1 MSQTTSDIE
10 TDDLDTFLDDATS
23 YCQFKGGCTTPLP
36 SEGEEGY
43 HPKRKYCTDHQPRS
57 SSGAA
62 KRKLKESS
70 DAPVPPRV
78 TNNFKVNVPKP
89 TKASSETA
97 ELEEAIT
104 QMLSFVP
111 MILAA
116 TGDEVC
122 PQLIQDALPAI
133 AHQLALLAKFHPFIK
148 KVFMTGEGTGE
159 MMAWIGLFITV
170 SPVMIAIL
178 AHHDLLKGKVGER
191 IAAAVGMASAVGS
204 VATGEGVSDDT
215 GA

>member
-1 MSQTTSDIE
+1 MSLIE
-10 TDDLDTFLDDATS
+10 TEDIDVDTDGTA

-36 SEGEEGY
+36 GVGEDGY
-43 HPKRKYCTDHQPRS
+43 HPKRKYCTEHQPRS

-62 KRKLKESS
+62 KRKLKEASEG
-70 DAPVPPRV
+70 PVPPRV
-78 TNNFKVNVPKP
+78 TNNFKVTVPKAS
-89 TKASSETA
+89 KASGELV

-122 PQLIQDALPAI
+122 PQIIQDSLPAL
-133 AHQLALLAKFHPFIK
+133 AHQLAILSKFHPVIK

-159 MMAWIGLFITV
+159 MMAWIGLLITV

-178 AHHDLLKGKVGER
+178 AHHNLLKGKIGER
-191 IAAAVGMASAVGS
+191 IAMAVGMASAVG
-204 VATGEGVSDDT
+204 GVVTSEDVNDDV